1 MDAEDLFG
9 SPEPAD
15 GTGWWDAVERLLP
28 GAVFER
34 RYRVLIPVGADERTA
49 RFAGEDVTTGQPV
62 AIEIMTLDAVGGISG
77 AVAFVNAVTAG
88 AALRH
93 PDLIPTVAAGLLDP
107 LLSPTG
113 DADAARAV
121 WSVTELRAGGT
132 LRQLMDRGRR
142 LTPSQAVVVGFHAA
156 RALSVLHERGVVHGD
171 VSPGHLRFS
180 VDGRVGL
187 SGVPLTSLTA
197 EQAWVNTDDV
207 DVERAWYAAPE
218 LAVGGRPSPASDVYS
233 LCLVLIEAVTG
244 EVPFAH
250 ASTVATLGARMG
262 RLLPVSA
269 DLGPL
274 ASVLERAG
282 RPDPA
287 ERSTASEL
295 LEGLVRCAESL
306 PRPDMLPIVA
316 DDSAGMERPSIVASG
331 PDPEFASPSPASTPV
346 PGAPTPQPPTPQP
359 PTAQPPT
366 PRRRRLVVLL
376 VGLVAAALVATVA
389 VWALRTPSY
398 EVPDL
403 VGRPEGEVA
412 NQVADFDWT
421 LEIQRERSDD
431 VDLDEVIR
439 TVPSAGTSLKRG
451 DTLVVV
457 LSEGATLVALIDVTG
472 LPVAEAFTQLQS
484 LGLVPVVTAARPDED
499 APVDVVLRWYVAD
512 QPALVVGADVV
523 KGTEIAL
530 EVSQGPA
537 PRDVPDV
544 VNLTADEAQSTLNR
558 LGLVAELAE
567 DFSDTV
573 PVGDVAAQSPL
584 PGTVVP
590 RDSSVL
596 VVVSR
601 GPDVV
606 VIPELEGLDLTG
618 VTAALDGADLTVGT
632 VTGDPER
639 RLLGVSVDGMPVR
652 PGDQVRRGS
661 TVSLVY
667 EFAL

>member
-1 MDAEDLFG
+1 MDAEDDTG
-9 SPEPAD
+9 SPEPPD
-15 GTGWWDAVERLLP
+15 RPGGWDAVERLLP
-28 GAVFER
+28 GAVFDR
-34 RYRVLIPVGADERTA
+34 RYRVLISVGSDERTA
-49 RFAGEDVTTGQPV
+49 RFAGEDVTTSRPV
-62 AIEIMTLDAVGGISG
+62 AIEVMTLDVVGGISG
-77 AVAFVNAVTAG
+77 AVALVNAVNAG
-88 AALRH
+88 ADLRH
-93 PDLIPTVAAGLLDP
+93 ADLIPTLAAGLLDP

-113 DADAARAV
+113 DATAASAV
-121 WSVTELRAGGT
+121 WAVTELRAGGT
-132 LRQLMDRGRR
+132 LRQLLDRGRR

-171 VSPGHLRFS
+171 VSPRHFRFA

-187 SGVPLTSLTA
+187 AGVPLTSLTA

-244 EVPFAH
+244 EIPFAH
-250 ASTVATLGARMG
+250 TSTVATLGARMG

-306 PRPDMLPIVA
+306 PRPDTLPIIT
-316 DDSAGMERPSIVASG
+316 DDSAGMERPAVIPSSS
-331 PDPEFASPSPASTPV
+331 DPLFASPPPPPETPV
-346 PGAPTPQPPTPQP
+346 PASAPPASATRR
-359 PTAQPPT
+359 
-366 PRRRRLVVLL
+366 PRRRLGIVLAAAVV
-376 VGLVAAALVATVA
+376 AALVAVVA

-403 VGRPEGEVA
+403 IARPAGEVA

-421 LEIQRERSDD
+421 LDIQRERSDD
-431 VDLDEVIR
+431 VQVDQVIR
-439 TVPSAGTSLKRG
+439 TAPVAGTSLKRG
-451 DTLVVV
+451 GTLVVV
-457 LSEGATLVALIDVTG
+457 LSEGPTLVALVDVAG
-472 LPVAEAFTQLQS
+472 LPVAEAFTTLRT

-499 APVDVVLRWYVAD
+499 VPVDVVLRWYVAD

-530 EVSQGPA
+530 EISQGPEA
-537 PRDVPDV
+537 RDVPDV
-544 VNLTADEAQSTLNR
+544 VGTTADDARSTLER
-558 LGLVAELAE
+558 LGLVADMAE

-573 PVGDVAAQSPL
+573 PIGDVAAQSPL

-606 VIPELEGLDLTG
+606 IIPELEGLDASE
-618 VTAALDGADLTVGT
+618 VARALEAADLTLGT

-639 RLLGVSVDGMPVR
+639 RLLGVAVDGTPVR

>member
-1 MDAEDLFG
+1 MDSEDLSG
-9 SPEPAD
+9 VPEPAD
-15 GTGWWDAVERLLP
+15 GAGTWDAVERLLP
-28 GAVFER
+28 GAVFDR
-34 RYRVLIPVGADERTA
+34 RYRVVMLVSADDRTA
-49 RFAGEDVTTGQPV
+49 RFAGEDVTTGRPIAV
-62 AIEIMTLDAVGGISG
+62 EVMTLDVVGGLRG
-77 AVAFVNAVTAG
+77 AVALVNAVNADTDF
-88 AALRH
+88 RH
-93 PDLIPTVAAGLLDP
+93 PDVVPTLAAGLLDS

-113 DADAARAV
+113 DADAASAV

-156 RALSVLHERGVVHGD
+156 RALVAFHERGVVHGE
-171 VSPGHLRFS
+171 VSPRHLRFS

-187 SGVPLTSLTA
+187 SGVPLTSLIA
-197 EQAWVNTDDV
+197 EHAWVNTDDV
-207 DVERAWYAAPE
+207 GVEQAWYAAPE
-218 LAVGGRPSPASDVYS
+218 LAVGGRPSPSSDVYS

-287 ERSTASEL
+287 ERSTAAEF
-295 LEGLVRCAESL
+295 LEALVRCAESL
-306 PRPDMLPIVA
+306 PRPDTLPIVS
-316 DDSAGMERPSIVASG
+316 DDSAGLERPVEIPAS
-331 PDPEFASPSPASTPV
+331 PDPRFASPPPPPPDV
-346 PGAPTPQPPTPQP
+346 PP
-359 PTAQPPT
+359 PTAPPRAE
-366 PRRRRLVVLL
+366 PPPPPARRRRRWFGFVVAGLMAVALL
-376 VGLVAAALVATVA
+376 AGVI
-389 VWALRTPSY
+389 VWASRTPSY

-403 VGRPEGEVA
+403 VDRPAGELA

-421 LEIQRERSDD
+421 LDIRRERSDSAQ
-431 VDLDEVIR
+431 VDQIIR
-439 TVPSAGTSLKRG
+439 TEPAAGTTLKRG
-451 DTLVVV
+451 GTLIVV
-457 LSEGATLVALIDVTG
+457 LSQGPTLVALADVTG
-472 LPVAEAFTQLQS
+472 LPVAQAFAQLEA
-484 LGLVPVVTAARPDED
+484 LGLVAVVTAARSDEN

-544 VNLTADEAQSTLNR
+544 VGRSADDARSALEVV
-558 LGLVAELAE
+558 GLVAEVAQ

-573 PVGDVAAQSPL
+573 PIGDVAAQSPL

-596 VVVSR
+596 VVVSQ

-606 VIPELEGLDLTG
+606 AVPELEGFD
-618 VTAALDGADLTVGT
+618 AAKVAKALADADLALGT
-632 VTGDPER
+632 VTGDPVR
-639 RLLGVSVDGMPVR
+639 RLLGVSVDGTPVR
-652 PGDQVRRGS
+652 AGDQVPRGS
-661 TVSLVY
+661 TVALVY